1 MPTKLS
7 RAGFFSFL
15 ASLSPTIF
23 ASPQVVECPTSIAKT
38 SIQLTNTEA
47 GWTPFIASPLY
58 LHAAAP
64 MYGPPE
70 LRGEL
75 ADFSTRPGK
84 TEWSYTY
91 GLDGEFVEGKW
102 IQCAYGA
109 FNEVTLS
116 KRIDDNTKECTFTY
130 RNGKKAAQHEIKIQC
145 K

>member
-1 MPTKLS
+1 MPIKPL
-7 RAGFFSFL
+7 RAGILSLLAAVSSTSF
-15 ASLSPTIF
+15 A
-23 ASPQVVECPTSIAKT
+23 APQSIECPTSIAKT
-38 SIQLTNTEA
+38 SIQLSNIEA

-58 LHAAAP
+58 LQAAAP
-64 MYGPPE
+64 TYGPPE

-91 GLDGEFVEGKW
+91 KLEGEFADGKW
-102 IQCAYGA
+102 IQCTYGA

-116 KRIDDNTKECTFTY
+116 KRIDSNTRECTFTY
-130 RNGKKAAQHEIKIQC
+130 RNGKKAAQHDIKIRC